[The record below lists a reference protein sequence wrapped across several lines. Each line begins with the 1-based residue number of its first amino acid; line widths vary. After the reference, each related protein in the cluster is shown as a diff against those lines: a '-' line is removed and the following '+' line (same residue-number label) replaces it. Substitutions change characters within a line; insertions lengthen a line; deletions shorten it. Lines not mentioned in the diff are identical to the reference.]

1 MKSQPINLG
10 EGGGEGELHTFYCM
24 GKLSLG
30 EYTDSG
36 RNVLIRVVE
45 VTMLIADDS
54 YSNLQKG
61 THRVTQPR
69 NEFKFNSFIY

>member
-1 MKSQPINLG
+1 MKSQPINL
-10 EGGGEGELHTFYCM
+10 EGGGEGEGELHAFSCM

-45 VTMLIADDS
+45 ATMLIADDS
-54 YSNLQKG
+54 
-61 THRVTQPR
+61 
-69 NEFKFNSFIY
+69 